1 MSSEETKAATETK
14 EQAVEESKPSGKKKK
29 ENSVKL
35 YPLPKFVFLYPTW
48 IAAVVAALVSTFT
61 GGHDPSPENTLHVT
75 LGFVFLTVF
84 ILNSIVLAFDFPRGT
99 WLTLVFVVI
108 SAALG
113 FALLFTWKPELAPSI
128 SGWFKSL
135 RPVANST
142 FYWIISAAF
151 ALIFVGIWITVHF
164 NYWEVRSNELLH
176 HHGILSNLKRLPA
189 RNLKVE
195 KEIND
200 VFEYMLLGSGRL
212 ILEPRGERP
221 IILEN
226 IAGISKKEA
235 RITKI
240 LDALQVRPANDE
252 NDEED

>member
-61 GGHDPSPENTLHVT
+61 GGHDPSPESTLHVT

-84 ILNSIVLAFDFPRGT
+84 ILNTIVLAFDFPRGT
-99 WLTLVFVVI
+99 SLTLLFVII

-128 SGWFKSL
+128 SGLFKAL

-142 FYWIISAAF
+142 FYWIISVAF
-151 ALIFVGIWITVHF
+151 ALVFIGVWITVHF
-164 NYWEVRSNELLH
+164 DYWEVRPNELLH
-176 HHGILSNLKRLPA
+176 HHGILSNMKRHSAPH
-189 RNLKVE
+189 LKVE

-200 VFEYMLLGSGRL
+200 VFEYLLLGSGRL
-212 ILEPRGERP
+212 ILEPRGDRP

-226 IAGISKKEA
+226 IAGISKKEE
-235 RITKI
+235 RITEM
-240 LDALQVRPANDE
+240 LAALQVRHADDE
-252 NDEED
+252 D